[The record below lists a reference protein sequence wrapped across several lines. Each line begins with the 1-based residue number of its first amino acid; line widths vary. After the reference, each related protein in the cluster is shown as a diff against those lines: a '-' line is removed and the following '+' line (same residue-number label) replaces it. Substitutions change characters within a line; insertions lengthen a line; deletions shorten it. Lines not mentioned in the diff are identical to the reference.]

1 MKALTQAGLMLGAGL
16 GGFFDGIVFHQ
27 ILQWHNML
35 SGRVPP
41 HAMEAMR
48 FNMLWDGVFHA
59 AVWCL
64 TLAGV
69 WRLFTAGMNREA
81 PWSRRTLVGAMALGW
96 GGFNLLEGL
105 VDHQWLGLHHVM
117 ERAADHRPAD
127 ISFLASGVLLLLLG
141 AALGRRGGARTE
153 APAR

>member
-1 MKALTQAGLMLGAGL
+1 MKALTSAGLMLGAGL

-27 ILQWHNML
+27 LLQWHNML
-35 SGRVPP
+35 SARVPP
-41 HAMEAMR
+41 DTMDAMR

-69 WRLFTAGMNREA
+69 WRLFTARARRDE
-81 PWSRRTLVGAMALGW
+81 PWSRHTLLGGMACGW
-96 GGFNLLEGL
+96 GGFNLVEGL

-117 ERAADHRPAD
+117 ERASDHAPAD
-127 ISFLASGVLLLLLG
+127 LSFLASGVLLLALG
-141 AALGRRGGARTE
+141 AWLLRRGAARAAALE
-153 APAR
+153 R